1 MVGDVGV
8 GGYYTR
14 SIVRGNS
21 DVLGVF
27 PYADFE
33 YRRVFARVDTLGIK
47 TFSLGY
53 GYLELAGRISQDAF
67 DYQSDKVVEH
77 PHGW

>member
-1 MVGDVGV
+1 MDVQEVSIGLTRCFLVWSVRVLLFGTAQAASEEFPQNMVGDVGV

-27 PYADFE
+27 PRF
-33 YRRVFARVDTLGIK
+33 
-47 TFSLGY
+47 
-53 GYLELAGRISQDAF
+53 
-67 DYQSDKVVEH
+67 
-77 PHGW
+77 